1 MVRKSR
7 RQGGPHQK
15 RLVGKWL
22 QFLSVAGGL
31 GLIVFL
37 FFPADRSTTATG
49 WWSVAQTVICI
60 LALAGTV
67 VLLAFLLDR
76 GERHLAPSGAEVMRK
91 DKRAPVLYLR
101 PFEAE
106 TVLTVQERVLARIM
120 ESEVGPLVAVGN
132 PGDRL
137 PHLGA
142 ARFYERDFSGDGRN
156 WQLFMREMLLRAR
169 LVLIAPGRTVGL
181 AWEIAQCREV
191 LAPQRLV
198 VLMRGSPK
206 AYSAFRDIAAQAG
219 LMLPQ
224 ISTSDF
230 GWSAESDVV
239 GLITFGSDWSA
250 NLAAFPPQSLLE
262 DNSVE
267 EQERRLRR
275 ALAPTMDRLGVFI
288 RQT

>member
-1 MVRKSR
+1 M
-7 RQGGPHQK
+7 
-15 RLVGKWL
+15 
-22 QFLSVAGGL
+22 
-31 GLIVFL
+31 
-37 FFPADRSTTATG
+37 
-49 WWSVAQTVICI
+49 
-60 LALAGTV
+60 
-67 VLLAFLLDR
+67 
-76 GERHLAPSGAEVMRK
+76 
-91 DKRAPVLYLR
+91 
-101 PFEAE
+101 
-106 TVLTVQERVLARIM
+106 
-120 ESEVGPLVAVGN
+120 
-132 PGDRL
+132 
-137 PHLGA
+137 
-142 ARFYERDFSGDGRN
+142 
-156 WQLFMREMLLRAR
+156 
-169 LVLIAPGRTVGL
+169 GL